1 MSSPYVQASASGIV
15 LTQWARWLLTWH
27 SIGIAYARSLG
38 LRVTILGMRRCWM
51 LGRSTRISSCNMQ
64 NIPRSKP

>member
-1 MSSPYVQASASGIV
+1 MSSSYFQASASDIV
-15 LTQWARWLLTWH
+15 LTRWARWLITWH

-38 LRVTILGMRRCWM
+38 LRVTILHDEILVERPSIQYLRMP
-51 LGRSTRISSCNMQ
+51 NMQ